1 MNDHHKKKQFLHLPE
16 YPGGGEAMKEFVGRN
31 LQYPAKALEAK
42 VEGAVIV
49 EYDVY
54 DDGSVRDP
62 HILKGLGYG
71 CDEEA
76 MRVVGMLRFEKV
88 RNRGAR
94 VKVTKKTRI
103 NFRLPKAVTDLSVSY
118 QMAPSAPKT
127 GPGEEKEPP
136 VKYNYTVDL

>member
-1 MNDHHKKKQFLHLPE
+1 MTDHPKKKQFLHLPE
-16 YPGGGEAMKEFVGRN
+16 YPGGSTAMKEFVNGN
-31 LQYPAKALEAK
+31 LRYPDEALQAK

-54 DDGSVRDP
+54 DDGSVRNL

-88 RNRGAR
+88 KNRGAR
-94 VKVTKKTRI
+94 VKVTKKTRL
-103 NFRLPKAVTDLSVSY
+103 NFRYPKPSDSFTVSY
-118 QMAPSAPKT
+118 QSKPQQPKPEQEKQ
-127 GPGEEKEPP
+127 GP
-136 VKYNYTVDL
+136 VTYTYTIDL